1 VDGEGIGRAVVTLP
15 GQTPIAVSSPIVLFN
30 APPQGGEPSLI
41 AHAYE
46 TVPAP
51 KALLVPFSIES
62 IKHSRYGY
70 QVEIPMPKIA
80 DGYGAATLAKAKI
93 GATWKSGGKSHSYVS
108 AHCEGGRLQVHG
120 SIQFEDGSF
129 FQGTIAQSCAV
140 GG

>member
-1 VDGEGIGRAVVTLP
+1 MVGEGIGRAVVTLP
-15 GQTPIAVSSPIVLFN
+15 GQAPVAVSSPIVLFN
-30 APPQGGEPSLI
+30 APPEGGKPSLI

-70 QVEIPMPKIA
+70 QVEIQMPKIA

-93 GATWKSGGKSHSYVS
+93 GVTWKRGGKSVGYVS

-129 FQGTIAQSCAV
+129 FQGTLAQSCAV